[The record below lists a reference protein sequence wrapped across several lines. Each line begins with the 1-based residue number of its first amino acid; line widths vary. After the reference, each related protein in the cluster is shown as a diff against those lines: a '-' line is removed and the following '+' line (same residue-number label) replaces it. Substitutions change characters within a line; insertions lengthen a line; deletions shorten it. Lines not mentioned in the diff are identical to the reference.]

1 MIVRYQSVA
10 RGALVRRVIGA
21 AFLLALG
28 AAAPAQADTRRI
40 GLTSFERVEVYG
52 DMIVEIA
59 PSNRVGAVAE
69 ASRAALE
76 TLSMEVND
84 HTLVIRQVAEGPFGP
99 RRADAGPIVIRI
111 TAQNLAQVM
120 LRGSG
125 RVNVAGLR
133 GNDVRVDLDG
143 AGTVTAAVPAGTTV
157 QARAIGAGQIS
168 LTGAARTLLAIANG
182 AAAIDASGLSARD
195 VTVRATGTGSSQ
207 FAASVSADIVSIG
220 SANVTVTGRARCS
233 VRNTGAGTVSCG
245 ARATAP
251 LER

>member
-1 MIVRYQSVA
+1 MIVRHLSAV
-10 RGALVRRVIGA
+10 RGAHVRRAIGA
-21 AFLLALG
+21 AALLAFG
-28 AAAPAQADTRRI
+28 TAVPAQADTRRI

-59 PSNRVGAVAE
+59 PSNRIGAVAE

-84 HTLVIRQVAEGPFGP
+84 RTLVIRQLAEGPFGP
-99 RRADAGPIVIRI
+99 RRAEDGAIVIRI

-125 RVNVAGLR
+125 RVTVAGLR
-133 GNDVRVDLDG
+133 GSDVRVDLDG
-143 AGTVTAAVPAGTTV
+143 AGTVTAAVPAGTAV
-157 QARAIGAGQIS
+157 HARAIGAGQIS
-168 LTGAARTLLAIANG
+168 LTGAARTLLAITNG

-220 SANVTVTGRARCS
+220 SADVTVTGRARCS

-245 ARATAP
+245 ARSTTP